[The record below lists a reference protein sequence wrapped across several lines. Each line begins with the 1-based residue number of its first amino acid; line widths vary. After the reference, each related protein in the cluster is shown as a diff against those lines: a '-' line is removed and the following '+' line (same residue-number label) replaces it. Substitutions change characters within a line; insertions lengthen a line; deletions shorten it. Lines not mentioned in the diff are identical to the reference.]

1 MKVITGT
8 VVDGKIEV
16 PAGAL
21 SDGESVAI
29 LARGPDE
36 PMRLTAEQE
45 EELAQAVEEIRQGK
59 FVDGDELLAELKA
72 LNAR

>member
-29 LARGPDE
+29 LARGSDE
-36 PMRLTAEQE
+36 PIRLTAEQD
-45 EELAQAVEEIRQGK
+45 EELSRAVEEIRRGK
-59 FVDGDELLAELKA
+59 FVEGDELLAELRALKA
-72 LNAR
+72 R

>member
-16 PAGAL
+16 PAGEL

-29 LARGPDE
+29 LARDSDE
-36 PMRLTAEQE
+36 PIRLTAEQD
-45 EELAQAVEEIRQGK
+45 EELSRAVEEIRRGK
-59 FVDGDELLAELKA
+59 FVEGDELLAELRALKA
-72 LNAR
+72 R

>member
-16 PAGAL
+16 PDGAL

-29 LARGPDE
+29 LARDSDE
-36 PMRLTAEQE
+36 PIRLTAEQD
-45 EELAQAVEEIRQGK
+45 EELSRAFEEIRRGK
-59 FVDGDELLAELKA
+59 FVEGDELLAELRALKA
-72 LNAR
+72 R